1 MKIVS
6 LSVLVLTSLLS
17 LTSAFAEGRSVPV
30 DLQDMKTRW
39 MSTAKTS
46 LAEQLIGM
54 DFISFTDDDEDM
66 FHRVMQ
72 DLSLRGGGEAKGIR
86 SFEMVPL
93 NDDSRDHFLKRL
105 FPAREQDL
113 KFCGSFP
120 APKLTKQSSAK
131 ELTEEEKSEK
141 TTKKIYTHCRN
152 NMRNMLGGI
161 LHTDPLIVIV
171 DVTYKDGDS
180 ELLAYVRSALEEKQF
195 IRYSFQR

>member
-17 LTSAFAEGRSVPV
+17 LTGAFAEGRSAPV
-30 DLQDMKTRW
+30 DLLDMETRW

-54 DFISFTDDDEDM
+54 DFVSITDDDDDM

-72 DLSLRGGGEAKGIR
+72 DLSIRGGGEAKGIR
-86 SFEMVPL
+86 SFEMIPL

-105 FPAREQDL
+105 FPTGEQDL

-120 APKLTKQSSAK
+120 APKPTKQVSTK
-131 ELTEEEKSEK
+131 ELTEEEKAEK
-141 TTKKIYTHCRN
+141 TAKKIYTHCRN
-152 NMRNMLGGI
+152 NVKDMLGGI
-161 LHTDPLIVIV
+161 LHADPLIVIV
-171 DVTYKDGDS
+171 DVSYKDGDT
-180 ELLAYVRSALEEKQF
+180 ELLAYVRSAVEEKQF
-195 IRYSFQR
+195 IRYSFRR